1 MWDVASLFRLAVAF
15 TIGVAGAGG
24 DHAGAGAFLDD
35 VVDHCRCFP
44 LSLLRTLPLFFEGFL
59 YAFDCITVGVVSA
72 IGGDIC
78 VVVLYVAPR
87 LACCLSVGRECEGV
101 FWWLILFWLILR

>member
-15 TIGVAGAGG
+15 TIGVGGAGG

-44 LSLLRTLPLFFEGFL
+44 LSLLRTLPSRLRGFL
-59 YAFDCITVGVVSA
+59 YVFDCIMVGVVSA
-72 IGGDIC
+72 IGGLLFLGIVC
-78 VVVLYVAPR
+78 CTPSGVLSFGGA
-87 LACCLSVGRECEGV
+87 
-101 FWWLILFWLILR
+101 

>member
-35 VVDHCRCFP
+35 VVDHVL
-44 LSLLRTLPLFFEGFL
+44 LS
-59 YAFDCITVGVVSA
+59 ISVVSA
-72 IGGDIC
+72 HPPGLGRPICAYCITGLGRAAIGGLLFLGI
-78 VVVLYVAPR
+78 V
-87 LACCLSVGRECEGV
+87 CCTPSGLLSFGGA
-101 FWWLILFWLILR
+101 